1 MVGFRH
7 ILPGLTTAMTQLE
20 SAVLTKRFVKAL
32 TMDLVVEVYWSFRS
46 PYSYIVLPRIRELRG
61 GECR

>member
-1 MVGFRH
+1 
-7 ILPGLTTAMTQLE
+7 MTRLE